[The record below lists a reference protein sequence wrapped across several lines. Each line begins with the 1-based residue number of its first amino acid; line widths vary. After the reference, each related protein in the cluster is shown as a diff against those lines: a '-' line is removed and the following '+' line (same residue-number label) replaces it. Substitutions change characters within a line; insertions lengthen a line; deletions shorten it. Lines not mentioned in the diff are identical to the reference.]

1 MLHKSTGGW
10 ELQESEKIGSAGFV
24 KLELADGTL
33 ALNVNLR
40 VVQTVL
46 PEGEKEIRVEQT
58 DGTSIAVGTAQYRSG
73 TLSFSSRKATGAGKT
88 SWKWEELWGIR
99 IELTEG
105 YEAVGKLPGAE
116 KVTRVSEMVEKPE
129 PAPVIE
135 RKPQLAPVVER
146 KMKLAPESVQEQAKV
161 EMKEPELP
169 QESVRQEIHAA
180 EQTSM
185 PEKMSEPALETP
197 PQKGKAAPVETLS
210 IPEIPPQYPG
220 KSKWETLLEQYT
232 CVHPFQDERLY
243 LSITPE
249 DFVLLSENDYHLRNN
264 RFLLH
269 GYYNYK
275 HLILGKLPDSTGKEE
290 YYIGVPG
297 LFYEQEKKMAIL
309 FGFEGFESRSMRP
322 TDGTFGYYMKRVVL

>member
-1 MLHKSTGGW
+1 M
-10 ELQESEKIGSAGFV
+10 
-24 KLELADGTL
+24 KLELTDGTL
-33 ALNVNLR
+33 GLHVNLR

-46 PEGEKEIRVEQT
+46 PEGEKEIRVEQR
-58 DGTSIAVGTAQYRSG
+58 DGTSIVAGTAQYRRG
-73 TLSFSSRKATGAGKT
+73 VLSFSSRKVAGEGKT

-99 IELTEG
+99 IALTEG
-105 YEAVGKLPGAE
+105 YEVVGKLPGAE
-116 KVTRVSEMVEKPE
+116 KVTWVSETVEKVEPVPE
-129 PAPVIE
+129 VETGSE
-135 RKPQLAPVVER
+135 RESESKVE
-146 KMKLAPESVQEQAKV
+146 PERETEAATQEQAKQAKV
-161 EMKEPELP
+161 EIKEPETH

-180 EQTSM
+180 KRTPM
-185 PEKMSEPALETP
+185 PEKMPEPTLETP
-197 PQKGKAAPVETLS
+197 PQTSL
-210 IPEIPPQYPG
+210 PEIAPPQPG
-220 KSKWETLLEQYT
+220 KSKWETLLELYT
-232 CVHPFQDERLY
+232 CVHPFQDERIY

-249 DFVLLSENDYHLRNN
+249 DFVLLSENDYHLRSN

-322 TDGTFGYYMKRVVL
+322 TDGTFGYYMKRVML